1 MKLSFEEKI
10 ALYNSSNKSKSG
22 KNNNKK
28 DNDKKD
34 KTTLYI
40 GKLFGKHPLYGSKK
54 IDEIKG
60 KARTL
65 QLYGYP
71 VSFDNSLIEDS
82 ITIIFVG
89 QSGTGKSTFINAY
102 ANYLLGITFHDD
114 IRYKLI
120 LGEKSKEKDQTKSQ
134 TDNITIYNVRSLKYN
149 NKLFRLIDTPGA
161 GDTRNDNDIQISK
174 IEQDKKEKEFLAM
187 YNNLFSNEI
196 GQLNSITFVLKASE
210 NRNNEFQKKII
221 KNITNLFAGDIEKN
235 CLAILTHTDDFYIIP
250 DAARLLEKL
259 DIFKKK
265 SDNNE
270 EWYFPVSSK
279 SYFIPMKKGT
289 CSELFAYTEESFEN
303 YTNKLLRLK
312 LYLTKQTQKNLQLKE
327 QQEKII
333 KVLKDDIMDNMFYK
347 ITKLE
352 DNKVDLNQKIKECE
366 EKQKKIDEIKNQIK
380 YEDKL
385 RKEIENNYKVHI
397 ANKSEIEKDLKESN
411 EKIIELN
418 SKIKSSCDE
427 IKTLENKKIK
437 PEEKESI
444 EYSKREL
451 KKKIVDYENEINE
464 IKAKIDITNKRK
476 ENTTILIDE
485 AKKMLIDK
493 DVLINVKNDQ
503 VTIMTNYL
511 EEIYIE
517 HQKIKNEREILE
529 KDLKNCKDKAIKN
542 FLIIKIINEEIEKLT
557 LNKSTIISVLELI
570 DQLLLNK
577 KYIDD
582 RKQFKEIIEEYKNIE
597 KNIDS
602 SNNKND
608 IYKKYGIDADSI

>member
-1 MKLSFEEKI
+1 M
-10 ALYNSSNKSKSG
+10 
-22 KNNNKK
+22 
-28 DNDKKD
+28 
-34 KTTLYI
+34 
-40 GKLFGKHPLYGSKK
+40 
-54 IDEIKG
+54 
-60 KARTL
+60 
-65 QLYGYP
+65 
-71 VSFDNSLIEDS
+71 
-82 ITIIFVG
+82 
-89 QSGTGKSTFINAY
+89 
-102 ANYLLGITFHDD
+102 
-114 IRYKLI
+114 
-120 LGEKSKEKDQTKSQ
+120 
-134 TDNITIYNVRSLKYN
+134 
-149 NKLFRLIDTPGA
+149 
-161 GDTRNDNDIQISK
+161 
-174 IEQDKKEKEFLAM
+174 
-187 YNNLFSNEI
+187 
-196 GQLNSITFVLKASE
+196 KASE

-270 EWYFPVSSK
+270 EWYYPVSSK
-279 SYFIPMKKGT
+279 SYFTPMKKGT
-289 CSELFAYTEESFEN
+289 CSELFSFTEESFEN
-303 YTNKLLRLK
+303 YTKKLLTLK

-327 QQEKII
+327 KQEKII
-333 KVLKDDIMDNMFYK
+333 KVLKDDIMDNMLNI

-352 DNKVDLNQKIKECE
+352 YNKVYLNQKIKECE
-366 EKQKKIDEIKNQIK
+366 EKQKEIDEIKNQIK

-411 EKIIELN
+411 EKIVELN

-476 ENTTILIDE
+476 ENTTILIDD
-485 AKKMLIDK
+485 AKKMLTYK
-493 DVLINVKNDQ
+493 DALINAKNAQ

-517 HQKIKNEREILE
+517 DQKIKNEREILE
-529 KDLKNCKDKAIKN
+529 KDLKNCKDNAIKN

-608 IYKKYGIDADSI
+608 IYKKYGIDADSIRKFEN